1 MKAGRD
7 EIGPFVACTRKKN
20 KKASRARGVALII
33 CAIGK
38 ALVITAAAR
47 SGKPI
52 GIGMATSERVK
63 NTVRGSGKTSS
74 SCIYV

>member
-1 MKAGRD
+1 MGLSLHALEKR
-7 EIGPFVACTRKKN
+7 IKKLVE
-20 KKASRARGVALII
+20 RVRGVALII